1 MVHVQVSLNVVQG
14 YNCFACTGTCTG
26 EFKRIYAEENQ
37 FATRFLDTRFI

>member
-1 MVHVQVSLNVVQG
+1 MWSKVTIVLHVLVHVH
-14 YNCFACTGTCTG
+14 TCTG